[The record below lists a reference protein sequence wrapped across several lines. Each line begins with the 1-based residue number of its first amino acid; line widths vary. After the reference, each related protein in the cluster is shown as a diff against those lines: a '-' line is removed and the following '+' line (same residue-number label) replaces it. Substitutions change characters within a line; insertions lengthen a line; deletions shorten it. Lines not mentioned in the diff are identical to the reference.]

1 MTNQQKE
8 LALNKIEY
16 FFTDNESVFIQLINA
31 IKSADNKTV
40 KCLLIANCIDL
51 LAQYY
56 SGDLKNNRT
65 SKRFIELL
73 IECGKIS
80 KEEAELMYQFRN
92 ALNHHFGTF
101 SYNHLANKK
110 FRFEINSNINSM
122 FEQRNNCIY
131 VSNIMLEKFHFELC
145 EKTFSFMKE
154 NENIM
159 NNFLKV
165 YKFIHLEK

>member
-8 LALNKIEY
+8 LALKKIEY

-31 IKSADNKTV
+31 IKSAENKTI
-40 KCLLIANCIDL
+40 KCLLIANCIDM

-65 SKRFIELL
+65 SKRFKELL

-80 KEEAELMYQFRN
+80 NETAELLYQFRN

-110 FRFEINSNINSM
+110 FRFEINSNINSL
-122 FEQRNNCIY
+122 FEHRNNCIY
-131 VSNIMLEKFHFELC
+131 VSDIMLEKFHLELC
-145 EKTFSFMKE
+145 EKTFSLIKG
-154 NENIM
+154 NEKRM